1 MYKVWLF
8 IVIWVLFILSYFFQM
23 KKDDKMLALLDL
35 VIDQYISSW
44 DPVWSKS
51 LNSLDSVEYAPSTL
65 RKYLNLLEKSGMVY
79 QPYNSS
85 GRVPTISWL
94 MAYIENYMSHD
105 ISAQDM
111 EVESARK
118 WLKYLV
124 ENLWAVAD
132 WVVVWFLKSD
142 EYYYIGMNNILR
154 EDLMED
160 YDTTRSIVK
169 LIETRG
175 LVKELDSK
183 LLKRNKVYYTF
194 IQDKKI
200 VISCIYAKIVVE
212 EYEGMICIVW
222 PTRVDY
228 KKNVALL
235 DKVVTMIGS

>member
-1 MYKVWLF
+1 
-8 IVIWVLFILSYFFQM
+8 M

-65 RKYLNLLEKSGMVY
+65 RKYLNLLEKAGMVY

-85 GRVPTISWL
+85 GRIPTVDWFSR
-94 MAYIENYMSHD
+94 YIDNYMTCGVEE
-105 ISAQDM
+105 QDV
-111 EVESARK
+111 EVENARK

-142 EYYYIGMNNILR
+142 EYYYLGMNNILKD
-154 EDLMED
+154 DLRED
-160 YDTTRSIVK
+160 YDVTRYIVK
-169 LIETRG
+169 LIETKW
-175 LVKELDSK
+175 LVKEIDGK
-183 LLKRNKVYYTF
+183 LIKRNKVYYTF
-194 IQDKKI
+194 IEDKK
-200 VISCIYAKIVVE
+200 VVVSCIYAKIVVD

-228 KKNVALL
+228 KKNLALL
-235 DKVVTMIGS
+235 NKVVSMIWS